1 MPSFIVLLGAPGAGK
16 GTQAQIISQRLGIPH
31 ISSGE
36 IFRDHIKRQTGLG
49 ILAKQFIDRGELVPD
64 DVTIAMIQE
73 RLDRPDCKSGALLDG
88 FPRTPAQADALGK
101 MLAVNQSQINI
112 VSYIKVSEAALVE
125 RLTGRWT
132 CRKNGHIFHQKYNP
146 PKVDGKCDYDGS
158 ELYQREDDRAETVVQ
173 RIRVYLEQTTPL
185 IEYYR
190 QHGVLV
196 EVDGRRPIAEVT
208 DELLAQLEPG
218 R

>member
-1 MPSFIVLLGAPGAGK
+1 MPLFIVLLGAPGAGK

-36 IFRDHIKRQTGLG
+36 IFRDHIKRQTELG
-49 ILAKQFIDRGELVPD
+49 ILAKKFIDRGELVPD

-73 RLDRPDCKSGALLDG
+73 RLHRPDCKSGALLDG
-88 FPRTPAQADALGK
+88 FPRTPAQADALEK
-101 MLAVNQSQINI
+101 ILAAIQSQIDI
-112 VSYIKVSEAALVE
+112 VSYIKVPEAELVD
-125 RLTGRWT
+125 RLAGRWT
-132 CRKNGHIFHQKYNP
+132 CRQNGHIFHQRHNP
-146 PKVDGKCDYDGS
+146 PKVDGQCDYDRS

-173 RIRVYLEQTTPL
+173 RIRVYLKQTTPL

>member
-1 MPSFIVLLGAPGAGK
+1 MPLFIVLLGAPGAGK

-36 IFRDHIKRQTGLG
+36 IFRDHIKRQTELG
-49 ILAKQFIDRGELVPD
+49 ILAKKYIDRGELVPD

-73 RLDRPDCKSGALLDG
+73 RLHRPDCKSGALLDG
-88 FPRTPAQADALGK
+88 FPRTPAQADALAK
-101 MLAVNQSQINI
+101 ILVEIQSRVNI
-112 VSYIKVSEAALVE
+112 VSYIKVPEAELVD
-125 RLTGRWT
+125 RLAGRWT
-132 CRKNGHIFHQKYNP
+132 CRQNGHIFHQRYNP
-146 PKVDGKCDYDGS
+146 PKVDGQCDYDQS
-158 ELYQREDDRAETVVQ
+158 ELYQREDDRAETIVQ

-185 IEYYR
+185 IKYYR